1 MVQTPNLSMA
11 RQRAVVIDELRRLLP
26 RIEGL
31 RKTLPLGLAALD
43 SHLPE
48 GGLTCGALH
57 EIVTE
62 AENATAAAFGFI
74 AAILARLPRTAP
86 LIVVLPAG
94 RHPHG
99 RLHGHGF

>member
-1 MVQTPNLSMA
+1 MVQTPDLSMT
-11 RQRAVVIDELRRLLP
+11 RQRAVVIED
-26 RIEGL
+26 L

-57 EIVTE
+57 EIVPE

-74 AAILARLPRTAP
+74 AAILARLPHADP
-86 LIVVLPAG
+86 LILVMPAYG
-94 RHPHG
+94 QHPHG
-99 RLHGHGF
+99 HLHGHGLNA